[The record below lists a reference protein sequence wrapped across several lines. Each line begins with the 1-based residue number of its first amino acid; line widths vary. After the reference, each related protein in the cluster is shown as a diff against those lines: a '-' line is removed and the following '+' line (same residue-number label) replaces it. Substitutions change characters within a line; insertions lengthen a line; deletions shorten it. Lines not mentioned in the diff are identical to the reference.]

1 MKLQHIAIIFVIIIV
16 PISLVLSNYISMHM
30 KTIELQATYNANL
43 INATHDSMKAFQ
55 LNTQNNDL
63 SDIANSKIRDIEAA
77 INVFY
82 TSLSTNLEVK
92 GYTKEDLKSYTPAI
106 LFTLYDGYY
115 IYSNNYN
122 YNPQDTDPDSQGYKY
137 GLKPFIAY
145 SCRYKI
151 DQGEKYDF
159 VVNYTLDNTITI
171 IGKVDGAYVTKTG
184 HLISL
189 EDAKDIED
197 NGNILKYVNGEETLE
212 EQIIILDDNSNAQK
226 DTYEYVIYGNQK
238 IYKEKDSN
246 GENDKKYFKYSSQY
260 KKDYI
265 TSATTIKELDEKY
278 NKTES
283 AEKYYKEAASFTKWV
298 NEKLKDIKQSHAVN
312 ESGAKITT
320 FQSDLED
327 EKIFDTSNENNPMLS
342 SSIFNEQR
350 VNVIRYTIETNLVR
364 AMNTYSQHSS
374 LAGIAFSM
382 PKLTE
387 QDWENIEN
395 NICEVVF
402 MQGLPIGG
410 KLYNNYCVVTNNTN
424 KECVNNNSIYIISKD
439 KNSGNKE
446 YHQPGCRT
454 LITGLNN
461 ENLELAGAYSAIDF
475 KRRTV
480 ALTGED
486 VNALSQ
492 LLSSYGVGADD
503 GKFAYY
509 YPQPYEACYD
519 CIVTASD
526 AYTTDDI
533 IYGQVI
539 DQFGRTTDDYGDPY
553 GNIKNRDGNDVDI
566 TNLNGTNLQKYYLT
580 ALARARYDLYLV
592 NGYFGNY

>member
-30 KTIELQATYNANL
+30 KTIELQAAYNANL

-63 SDIANSKIRDIEAA
+63 FDIANSKIRDIEAA

-115 IYSNNYN
+115 IYSNNYD
-122 YNPQDTDPDSQGYKY
+122 YDPTRSNEENKYEY

-145 SCRYKI
+145 SCRYVK
-151 DQGEKYDF
+151 GNNNDF

-171 IGKVDGAYVTKTG
+171 IGKVKGEYITKTG

-189 EDAKDIED
+189 QEAE
-197 NGNILKYVNGEETLE
+197 NIKAGKVLDYVNGEEKLE
-212 EQIIILDDNSNAQK
+212 EQIIILDDDSNATK
-226 DTYEYVIYGNQK
+226 DTYEYVIYNNQK
-238 IYKEKDSN
+238 IYKEKDWTQR
-246 GENDKKYFKYSSQY
+246 DKQFFKYSSQY

-265 TSATTIKELDEKY
+265 TSATTIEDLENNY
-278 NKTES
+278 TSTTS
-283 AEKYYKEAASFTKWV
+283 AVKYYIEAADFTKWV
-298 NEKLKDIKQSHAVN
+298 NEKLNDIEQCHAVD
-312 ESGAKITT
+312 ESGKLITT
-320 FQSDLED
+320 FQSDLGSK
-327 EKIFDTSNENNPMLS
+327 KIFDTSSENPMLS
-342 SSIFNEQR
+342 SSTFNEQR

-364 AMNTYSQHSS
+364 AMNTYSKHSS

-387 QDWENIEN
+387 QDWDNIEN

-402 MQGLPIGG
+402 MQGLPIGS

-439 KNSGNKE
+439 ASGNKE

-454 LITGLNN
+454 LITGLNDGT
-461 ENLELAGAYSAIDF
+461 LTIDGAYSAIDF

-480 ALTGED
+480 SLTGED

-503 GKFAYY
+503 GKYAYY

-519 CIVTASD
+519 CIVTASN
-526 AYTTDDI
+526 AYTSDDI
-533 IYGQVI
+533 IKGQVI
-539 DQFGRTTDDYGDPY
+539 DKFGRTTDDYGDSY
-553 GNIKNRDGNDVDI
+553 GAIKDKTGNDVNI
-566 TNLNGTNLQKYYLT
+566 TNLNGINLQKYYLT

>member
-30 KTIELQATYNANL
+30 KTIELQAAYNANL

-92 GYTKEDLKSYTPAI
+92 GYTKDDLKSYTPAI

-122 YNPQDTDPDSQGYKY
+122 YNPQDTDNQGYNY

-145 SCRYKI
+145 SCRYKV
-151 DQGEKYDF
+151 GEGDRYDF

-171 IGKVDGAYVTKTG
+171 IGKVDREYVTKTG

-189 EDAKDIED
+189 KEAKDID
-197 NGNILKYVNGEETLE
+197 DDGKVLDYVNGEEKLE
-212 EQIIILDDNSNAQK
+212 EQIILLDDNSNATK
-226 DTYEYVIYGNQK
+226 DTYEYVIYSNQK
-238 IYKEKDSN
+238 IYKEKDWN
-246 GENDKKYFKYSSQY
+246 GNRDEKYFKYSSQY

-265 TSATTIKELDEKY
+265 TSAITIQDLDDHYQRTT
-278 NKTES
+278 S
-283 AEKYYKEAASFTKWV
+283 AVKYYKEAATFTKWV
-298 NEKLKDIKQSHAVN
+298 NEKLKNIKQSDAVN
-312 ESGAKITT
+312 ESGQKITT

-327 EKIFDTSNENNPMLS
+327 KKIFDTSNENPMLS
-342 SSIFNEQR
+342 SSTFNEQR

-387 QDWENIEN
+387 QDWGNIEN

-424 KECVNNNSIYIISKD
+424 KECVNNNSIYIVSRD
-439 KNSGNKE
+439 ASNNKE

-454 LITGLNN
+454 LITGLNDGT
-461 ENLELAGAYSAIDF
+461 LAIDGAYSAIDF
-475 KRRTV
+475 KRKTV
-480 ALTGED
+480 SLTGED

-492 LLSSYGVGADD
+492 LLSSYGVGADE
-503 GKFAYY
+503 GKYAYY

-533 IYGQVI
+533 IYGHVI
-539 DQFGRTTDDYGDPY
+539 DQFGRTQDDYGDPY
-553 GNIKNRDGNDVDI
+553 GEIKNRDGNDVDI